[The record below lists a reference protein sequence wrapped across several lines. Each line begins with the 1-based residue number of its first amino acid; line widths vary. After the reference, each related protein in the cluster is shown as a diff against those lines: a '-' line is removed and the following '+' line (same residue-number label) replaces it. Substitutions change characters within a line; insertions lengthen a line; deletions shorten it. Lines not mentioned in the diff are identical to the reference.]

1 MPSDNVYDLRV
12 VENVNILPEITSI
25 VEDALVD
32 SGTSIM
38 NEINVSF
45 DSTSNDV
52 DEIVESNIS
61 TEPSKSFEFPCAD
74 YEFMV
79 FPAELFS
86 SESSE
91 FFAMIQLMIFGV
103 SSFIGCLEFV
113 PKSSI
118 PPLEWLEVCPPRH
131 HVYIICAS
139 IRVMPRVSTAL
150 HLFVAH
156 DDNLTRQIAICNDN
170 YKFVAYSCSFL

>member
-12 VENVNILPEITSI
+12 VEDVNILPEITSI

-52 DEIVESNIS
+52 DEIVESNIP
-61 TEPSKSFEFPCAD
+61 TEPSQSFEFSCAD
-74 YEFMV
+74 YMIIRTD
-79 FPAELFS
+79 LFS

-91 FFAMIQLMIFGV
+91 FLVMIQQMIFGI
-103 SSFIGCLEFV
+103 SFFL
-113 PKSSI
+113 
-118 PPLEWLEVCPPRH
+118 L
-131 HVYIICAS
+131 
-139 IRVMPRVSTAL
+139 
-150 HLFVAH
+150 VA
-156 DDNLTRQIAICNDN
+156 
-170 YKFVAYSCSFL
+170 